1 MINRT
6 AAAFLLAVIVSV
18 AALPVS
24 AAEPAPVA
32 NADDALTT
40 WPAAGVKAPDFTL
53 ATLDNQKLRLADAA
67 STGPVVL
74 VFLRGWVGY
83 QCPACDRQVGDLIA
97 NAGEFSERNARVLLV
112 YPGPAEGLKDHA
124 AEFISGKG
132 LPGHF
137 AFVTDPQ
144 MRAVSAYKLRWIAPR
159 ETAYPATFVIG
170 PDRVVRH
177 AKVSTT
183 HGGRASAK
191 EILGALD
198 RLPAA
203 AARP

>member
-1 MINRT
+1 
-6 AAAFLLAVIVSV
+6 
-18 AALPVS
+18 
-24 AAEPAPVA
+24 
-32 NADDALTT
+32 
-40 WPAAGVKAPDFTL
+40 
-53 ATLDNQKLRLADAA
+53 
-67 STGPVVL
+67 
-74 VFLRGWVGY
+74 
-83 QCPACDRQVGDLIA
+83 
-97 NAGEFSERNARVLLV
+97 
-112 YPGPAEGLKDHA
+112 
-124 AEFISGKG
+124 
-132 LPGHF
+132 
-137 AFVTDPQ
+137 